1 MALKSK
7 TKTVL
12 LLLLILLQD
21 TLQLVQ
27 QLIHGDL
34 VVHVLQELN

>member
-7 TKTVL
+7 TKTV